1 MTTYYTHLYNNL
13 HRFFFLFLADTD
25 PTHSTGGT
33 DQVDLLT
40 CGQCQRVF
48 LLSDICR
55 FVQHK
60 MTGCSKDSLAANCN
74 SNSGDDCAGPPPPPQ
89 PLDNGLSAS
98 KSKSHHRSQS
108 PAGADDPSTLHH
120 NHHNHHRRPPPSSTP
135 KRTSDRNN
143 GGEDGAA
150 SSEDEKSTA
159 AATKGG
165 RVKQG
170 SESSEDLGYKKSN
183 RSALS
188 CVDAESNTTNSGMLC
203 LFYIK
208 LLCITKRGRLLYT
221 NSLYYYIFSYLGG

>member
-1 MTTYYTHLYNNL
+1 M
-13 HRFFFLFLADTD
+13 
-25 PTHSTGGT
+25 
-33 DQVDLLT
+33 DLLT

-60 MTGCSKDSLAANCN
+60 MTGCSKDSLTANCN
-74 SNSGDDCAGPPPPPQ
+74 SGSGDDCAGPPLPPQ
-89 PLDNGLSAS
+89 PSLDNGLSVA

-108 PAGADDPSTLHH
+108 PGGTDDPTTHH
-120 NHHNHHRRPPPSSTP
+120 HHHNHHRRPPPSSTP

-143 GGEDGAA
+143 GGEDGNA
-150 SSEDEKSTA
+150 SSEDEKSSATA
-159 AATKGG
+159 AATSKGG

-188 CVDAESNTTNSGMLC
+188 CVDAESNTTNSGMLSSFFFYELL
-203 LFYIK
+203 LFRYK
-208 LLCITKRGRLLYT
+208 EYRVR
-221 NSLYYYIFSYLGG
+221 

>member
-1 MTTYYTHLYNNL
+1 
-13 HRFFFLFLADTD
+13 
-25 PTHSTGGT
+25 
-33 DQVDLLT
+33 VDLLT

-60 MTGCSKDSLAANCN
+60 MIGCSKDPLTANCN
-74 SNSGDDCAGPPPPPQ
+74 SGNGDDCAGPPAPPQ
-89 PLDNGLSAS
+89 PPLDNGLTVG

-108 PAGADDPSTLHH
+108 PSGSDDHHHH
-120 NHHNHHRRPPPSSTP
+120 NHHHRRPPPSSTP

-143 GGEDGAA
+143 GGEDGNA
-150 SSEDEKSTA
+150 SSEDEKSSATA
-159 AATKGG
+159 ATASKGG

-188 CVDAESNTTNSGMLC
+188 CVDAESNTTNSGMLRSFVFFEL
-203 LFYIK
+203 LFYIHRYK
-208 LLCITKRGRLLYT
+208 GCVYT
-221 NSLYYYIFSYLGG
+221 NVCTLYYYIFFILG